1 MNTRQ
6 IIMLE
11 SMIINVERALTLN
24 ELLSEKGLKSN

>member
-1 MNTRQ
+1 
-6 IIMLE
+6 MLE